1 MLQNSETF
9 VGKGQL
15 KYNPFELV
23 ALKKKNERKKTIANV
38 EKRQERNMVETT
50 PRSFHV
56 LV

>member
-23 ALKKKNERKKTIANV
+23 ALKRKNEKKTSL
-38 EKRQERNMVETT
+38 M
-50 PRSFHV
+50 
-56 LV
+56 